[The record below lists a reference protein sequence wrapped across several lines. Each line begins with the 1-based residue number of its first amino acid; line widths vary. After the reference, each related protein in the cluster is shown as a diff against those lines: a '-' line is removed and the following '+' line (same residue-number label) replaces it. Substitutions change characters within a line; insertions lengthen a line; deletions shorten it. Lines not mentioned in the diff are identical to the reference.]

1 MCVRES
7 KIERKGERKRKTLK
21 DKFVSVLERVK
32 ERERLSK
39 IEKERERAR
48 ERVCFSSLHWIIFS
62 LKLFVFV

>member
-1 MCVRES
+1 MR
-7 KIERKGERKRKTLK
+7 

-39 IEKERERAR
+39 IER

-62 LKLFVFV
+62 LKLFVFVQGSIKEENTVS